1 MVGLQKI
8 YTFATQF
15 IVYKSQEMNI
25 TRTNV
30 DALNAVV
37 TVEVSK
43 NDYAAKVE
51 KVLADY
57 RKNASIPGFRK
68 GAVPMSLIQ
77 KQYGKAVLLE
87 EVNKVLQE
95 NLNKYLTEE
104 KLDILGNPLP
114 KVSEDFD
121 WNKEDFSFDFE
132 LGLAPEFSV
141 DLSAKNNLTSYKII
155 ADDKMLNN
163 QIERVQKQYGKL
175 ISKDTVEEG
184 DDLKL
189 TFANEANGINNSTS
203 IELDVFK
210 DKKTAKKFIG
220 KKVGDVVELETKGL
234 FDDDH
239 KLMDYLKVDH
249 DAVHG
254 LDIIVSATIDGVTNS
269 EKAELNQELFDKLF
283 GEGVVSSVEEVKAK
297 IKEDAEKQFMQQ
309 ADQKFLNDVTEFLLE
324 NTKFDLP
331 SEFLIK
337 WLQNSGEK
345 QLTAAEAKAEFE
357 KSEKGLRYQLIEGK
371 IMTENQ
377 LQINFEDLKAF
388 TTELIKKQMAQFGQ
402 MNPTQEDIDGIVARV
417 LSNQD
422 EVRRLSEQVMSEKM
436 LNLFKDKVKAKSK
449 EVSYEEFVKEMY
461 GE

>member
-1 MVGLQKI
+1 
-8 YTFATQF
+8 
-15 IVYKSQEMNI
+15 MNI

-37 TVEVSK
+37 TVAVSK
-43 NDYAAKVE
+43 NDYASKVE

-95 NLNKYLTEE
+95 NLNNYLVEE

-114 KVSEDFD
+114 KVTEDFD
-121 WNKEDFSFDFE
+121 WEKEDFTFDFE

-141 DLSAKNNLTSYKII
+141 DLAAKNNITSFKII
-155 ADDKMLNN
+155 ADDKMLND
-163 QIERVQKQYGKL
+163 QVERIQKQYGKL

-184 DDLKL
+184 DDLNV
-189 TFANEANGINNSTS
+189 TFTNEANGINNTAS
-203 IELDVFK
+203 ISLDVFK
-210 DKKTAKKFIG
+210 DKKAAKKFIG
-220 KKVGDVVELETKGL
+220 KKVGDVVEIGTKGL

-249 DAVHG
+249 DLVHG
-254 LDIIVSATIDGVTNS
+254 LDIEVSAKIEGITTS
-269 EKAELNQELFDKLF
+269 EKAELTQELFDKLF
-283 GEGVVSSVEEVKAK
+283 GEGNVSSVEEVKAK
-297 IKEDAEKQFMQQ
+297 IKEDAEKQFAQQ

-324 NTKFDLP
+324 STKFDLP

-337 WLQNSGEK
+337 WLQNAGEK
-345 QLTAAEAKAEFE
+345 PLTEEEAREEFA
-357 KSEKGLRYQLIEGK
+357 KSERGLRYQLIEGK
-371 IMTENQ
+371 IMTENN
-377 LQINFEDLKAF
+377 LQITFEDLKAF
-388 TTELIKKQMAQFGQ
+388 TSELIKKQMAQFGQ

-422 EVRRLSEQVMSEKM
+422 EVKRLSEQVMSEKM
-436 LNLFKDKVKAKSK
+436 LGLFKEKVKAKSK
-449 EVSYEEFVKEMY
+449 EVSYEQFVKEMY